1 MNNTEI
7 FNVIQN
13 AVSEASND
21 KISISNISTFTS
33 INNTW
38 GIKFSATKSCVSVP
52 FFFGFSNDQNI

>member
-33 INNTW
+33 INNT
-38 GIKFSATKSCVSVP
+38 
-52 FFFGFSNDQNI
+52 